1 MVDGPGA
8 LAWRTLPLKVL
19 LLEDSRFDAELL
31 GEHLKA
37 HYPAAQMTRVQ
48 DEDGFVGALAQGGW
62 DVLLS
67 DYELPGF
74 SGAQALQIARMVA
87 PRTPFI
93 FVSGVIG
100 EDNAVEMLK
109 RGATDYVSKG
119 RLARLPVV
127 IDRALGEVADR
138 SARERAES
146 QLREADATF
155 GRVVDS
161 LRGYAVI
168 LLDREGCI
176 RSWNRAASEI
186 FGYRPEDV
194 IGHSAERLFLPE
206 DRERGALQ
214 EELRIAR
221 EQGLASDDRWMQRA
235 DGSRLY
241 AEGAV
246 TPLYADDGPLSG
258 FCKVVHDGT
267 AAQQAATALR
277 QAKEEAERANRAKDR
292 FLAMLSHELRTPLT
306 PIATA
311 ARLLERSAD
320 VPAAHRGL
328 LPMIQRNVALEARL
342 IDDLLDLTS
351 IAAGKIRLRRAP
363 VNLHELLH
371 AVVEMLAERIQEQ
384 QLKIEFDL
392 AAGQAMVEGDEARLQ
407 QVLWNIVRN
416 AVKFSPPGGRVRLAS
431 ENDGGEVLLHCADEG
446 IGIEPQALPRIFTA
460 FEQAEP
466 EVSQRYGG
474 LGLGLAIARGL
485 VVEHGGRLDVRSE
498 GRHRGATFTLRL
510 PALADAGPVPSPTGS
525 APSEDSPSGQRSR
538 LLLVEDNVDAA
549 EALQLWLEDLGY
561 HVTHATT
568 RAAALD
574 IAREAR
580 FDAVVTD
587 LGLPDGTGLDLGRE
601 LGDRCPVIALSGYG
615 TAQDVRHSSEA
626 GFAGHLVKPVDPQAV
641 HLLVQRLLSQRRA

>member
-1 MVDGPGA
+1 MREGTGA
-8 LAWRTLPLKVL
+8 LAWRSLPLKVL

-37 HYPAAQMTRVQ
+37 HYPAAEMTRVQ
-48 DEDGFVGALAQGGW
+48 DEDGFVAALAQGGW

-74 SGAQALQIARMVA
+74 SGAQALQIAQMVA

-119 RLARLPVV
+119 RLSRLPVV

-186 FGYRPEDV
+186 FAHPPEAV
-194 IGHSAERLFLPE
+194 IGRSAELLFLPE
-206 DRERGALQ
+206 DRARGALQ
-214 EELRIAR
+214 EELRVAR

-246 TPLYADDGPLSG
+246 TPLYADDGPLNG
-258 FCKVVHDGT
+258 YCKVVRDST
-267 AAQQAATALR
+267 AAQQAAAALR

-320 VPAAHRGL
+320 VPAAHRSL

-351 IAAGKIRLRRAP
+351 IAAGKIRLRKAP

-392 AAGQAMVEGDEARLQ
+392 AAGRAMVEGDEARLQ
-407 QVLWNIVRN
+407 QVLWNVVRN
-416 AVKFSPPGGRVRLAS
+416 AVKFSAPGGRVRLAS
-431 ENDGGEVLLHCADEG
+431 ENDGNEVLLHCADEG
-446 IGIEPQALPRIFTA
+446 IGIEPDALPRIFTA

-485 VVEHGGRLDVRSE
+485 VVEHGGRLEARSD

-510 PALADAGPVPSPTGS
+510 PVLADPQ
-525 APSEDSPSGQRSR
+525 APSPSGPPADDGRTGQRCR
-538 LLLVEDNVDAA
+538 LLLVEDNLDAA
-549 EALQLWLEDLGY
+549 EALRLWLEDLGY
-561 HVTHATT
+561 DTTHATT
-568 RAAALD
+568 RAEALAL
-574 IAREAR
+574 ARER
-580 FDAVVTD
+580 HFDAVVSD
-587 LGLPDGTGLDLGRE
+587 LGLPDGSGLDLGRE

-615 TAQDVRHSSEA
+615 TAQDVRLSSEA

-641 HLLVQRLLSQRRA
+641 HLLVQRLLSQRRT